1 MKNSRLRVAYFKLEM
16 CSKTENFMVTEVC
29 PGMSG
34 GLFSIDLDATL
45 FASAIVSASRLFL
58 SHRMRHNFMFD
69 SRNSMI
75 LLPCAA

>member
-1 MKNSRLRVAYFKLEM
+1 MKNSWLRVAYPNLEM
-16 CSKTENFMVTEVC
+16 CSKMENYMVTEVC
-29 PGMSG
+29 RSMSG
-34 GLFSIDLDATL
+34 GLFSIDPDATL

-58 SHRMRHNFMFD
+58 SHRMRRNFMFD